1 MKNINKNLSFPRF
14 VVGNLPLSKS
24 LLKEEKQRFFNG
36 KVEDPRQKHSGMTP
50 NFNNSAFTLIELLVV
65 VLIIGILA
73 AVALPQ
79 YQKAV
84 EKSRAAQ
91 VLPLLKSVYN
101 AAEAYYLA
109 NGKAASSFDDLSVDI
124 PWTGTRKWYD
134 NYASP
139 VKSNND
145 WSLQLYFDAAK
156 KEPAISIGRLTGKY
170 KGGGFMIYL
179 QSAVNGLPK
188 ATPVCVERRTDGA
201 NFTEPDGSYC
211 KNIMKGTL
219 KSTHSTM
226 RWYTLP

>member
-84 EKSRAAQ
+84 KRARFAT
-91 VLPLLKSVYN
+91 LKNITRALAN
-101 AAEAYYLA
+101 AEETYYLA
-109 NGKAASSFDDLSVDI
+109 NGKYTVDVEELDIAFPGTIKKIVKHADTNWQYELENITCTLINNGYSGGARTQCNQNYNLLYGIFLQHNSEQLAGKQRCSIVSTDAASITIDHQICKQESGGAEVAANGKD
-124 PWTGTRKWYD
+124 
-134 NYASP
+134 
-139 VKSNND
+139 
-145 WSLQLYFDAAK
+145 YF
-156 KEPAISIGRLTGKY
+156 Y
-170 KGGGFMIYL
+170 
-179 QSAVNGLPK
+179 
-188 ATPVCVERRTDGA
+188 
-201 NFTEPDGSYC
+201 
-211 KNIMKGTL
+211 
-219 KSTHSTM
+219 
-226 RWYTLP
+226 